1 MPHVAKRCRGAR
13 WQGTWSWKLV
23 ARNSQKMNTTHQRDM
38 RRAWQLLRGDWKSD
52 GGRSSGSLQVTW
64 GPWQSCLGIGH
75 GGGGDLEV
83 LWRGWVTGAQENHE
97 RGSRLVLP
105 PQRAEGL
112 TRNPEHQRK
121 DFSLVLGT
129 EFTPSEQNKSSKV
142 QSKVTPS
149 KGRAEP

>member
-1 MPHVAKRCRGAR
+1 MQGSTVGRDTVLEARGKEEPENEHNPSEGHETGLA
-13 WQGTWSWKLV
+13 
-23 ARNSQKMNTTHQRDM
+23 A
-38 RRAWQLLRGDWKSD
+38 LLRSGWKSD
-52 GGRSSGSLQVTW
+52 GGRSSGPLQVTW

-75 GGGGDLEV
+75 GGGGDLEA

-97 RGSRLVLP
+97 RRSRLVPP